1 MQNLESPT
9 QKRESTDQSKESNDN
24 SDNNSRQKST
34 CTERSMIKAI
44 VPAILHIVEI
54 PHTWKNERGR
64 SECPLHGSEDPKHF
78 RFSKYMARCFG
89 CGWIGNPTD
98 LAKALELFSPGEVY
112 QDDEITSAL
121 SATLPKTARE
131 LEVDNLLSLARAE
144 IVEVMW
150 ALTELGANLEL
161 KDALFQVECE
171 TRWSEYLDY
180 VDHLVARRKIIIDEG
195 DTNENQ
201 G

>member
-1 MQNLESPT
+1 
-9 QKRESTDQSKESNDN
+9 
-24 SDNNSRQKST
+24 
-34 CTERSMIKAI
+34 MIKAT

-54 PHTWKNERGR
+54 RHTWKNERGR

-78 RFSKYMARCFG
+78 SFSQYMARCFG

-112 QDDEITSAL
+112 QDDEITTAL
-121 SATLPKTARE
+121 SAILPKTARE

-150 ALTELGANLEL
+150 ALTELEANLEL
-161 KDALFQVECE
+161 KDTLFQVECE

-180 VDHLVARRKIIIDEG
+180 VDNLYARRDVIVAEG
-195 DTNENQ
+195 YSNED
-201 G
+201 